1 MNEERSTVLNS
12 GETND
17 SPDNTDNKNCSLVD
31 LDISTD
37 DRTISMPS
45 EIKPDKSD
53 SINGS
58 KELNQGIDSF
68 ISTDFCILDIIYIIL
83 IYCII

>member
-17 SPDNTDNKNCSLVD
+17 SPDNTDNKNCCLVE
-31 LDISTD
+31 LDMPTD
-37 DRTISMPS
+37 NCTTSMPS

-68 ISTDFCILDIIYIIL
+68 ISVDFCILNIIYIKYDINN
-83 IYCII
+83 